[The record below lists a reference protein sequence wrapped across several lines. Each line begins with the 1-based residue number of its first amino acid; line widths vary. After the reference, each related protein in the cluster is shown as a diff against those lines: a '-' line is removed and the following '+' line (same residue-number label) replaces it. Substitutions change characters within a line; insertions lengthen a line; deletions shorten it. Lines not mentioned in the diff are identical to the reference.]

1 MAAIPTLRSRRQMLA
16 ADYEKATRRHARC
29 AALSRTLVQTTCDL
43 LRAEIRAERQA
54 KASVD
59 DLFSRIGAA
68 T

>member
-1 MAAIPTLRSRRQMLA
+1 MLA